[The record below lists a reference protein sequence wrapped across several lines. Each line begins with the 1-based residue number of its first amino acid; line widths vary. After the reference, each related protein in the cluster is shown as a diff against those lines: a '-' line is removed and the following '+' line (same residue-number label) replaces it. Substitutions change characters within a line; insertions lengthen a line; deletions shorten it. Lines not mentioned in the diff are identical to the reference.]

1 MLVSWNWLRDYIQLD
16 VEPSEVARRLMM
28 AGLNHESS
36 DSVGDDLAIDL
47 EVTSNRPDCLGHI
60 GIARECA
67 VLCGTELKLPG
78 AAPRVGKTPVSSLV
92 KVRIDCPEL
101 CYRYTVRVI
110 RGAKVG
116 PSPKWLAD
124 RLRTIGIA
132 VINNVVDITNYVL
145 MECGQP
151 LHAFDMA
158 FVAGA
163 EIIVREGRGGEMF
176 RAIDH
181 KTYAL
186 EPGMC
191 VIADTRQALALGGV
205 MGGADSEVVSTTRD
219 VLIESAEFAPLSIR
233 GTARKLKL
241 HSPASYRFERGID
254 PAGVDWAS
262 RRCCELI
269 LDLAGGELAE
279 EVVDVGRPV
288 KPRNQIVLRLSQ
300 LPRVLGIAVPA
311 DEVRRILAALGNE
324 LVQADAQSITV
335 LAPSWRRDLT
345 REIDLIEEVARIYG
359 YEQIPEDVAVPMCP
373 SHRTDFERLLS
384 SARQVLTAA
393 GLDEAMTASVVLE
406 SRSDEFSPWSDA
418 PALTS
423 QTPTLKGA
431 DRLRRSLIPSLLE
444 ARRYNESVSN
454 DDCELFET
462 AKVYLPRAAQLPLEQ
477 RTLGIVSGGDFYHVK
492 GIIEALLSALV
503 PGAEADLVATKQ
515 TLLDAEKA
523 GEFRLGGER
532 LAVIGELTAGSLK
545 RFNLRNRVTVAE
557 LSLEVLN
564 DRARL
569 SRQYSPQSP
578 YPAIT
583 RDLNLILAE
592 AVRWADLSTTV
603 RQAGGELLESLS
615 YREIYRDA
623 KRDGEGLKRLLFSI
637 TLRSATGT
645 LTNEEADR
653 IRDEIVAACT
663 TRHNA
668 RLVS

>member
-1 MLVSWNWLRDYIQLD
+1 M
-16 VEPSEVARRLMM
+16 
-28 AGLNHESS
+28 
-36 DSVGDDLAIDL
+36 
-47 EVTSNRPDCLGHI
+47 
-60 GIARECA
+60 
-67 VLCGTELKLPG
+67 
-78 AAPRVGKTPVSSLV
+78 
-92 KVRIDCPEL
+92 
-101 CYRYTVRVI
+101 
-110 RGAKVG
+110 
-116 PSPKWLAD
+116 
-124 RLRTIGIA
+124 
-132 VINNVVDITNYVL
+132 
-145 MECGQP
+145 
-151 LHAFDMA
+151 
-158 FVAGA
+158 
-163 EIIVREGRGGEMF
+163 
-176 RAIDH
+176 
-181 KTYAL
+181 
-186 EPGMC
+186 
-191 VIADTRQALALGGV
+191 
-205 MGGADSEVVSTTRD
+205 
-219 VLIESAEFAPLSIR
+219 
-233 GTARKLKL
+233 
-241 HSPASYRFERGID
+241 
-254 PAGVDWAS
+254 
-262 RRCCELI
+262 
-269 LDLAGGELAE
+269 
-279 EVVDVGRPV
+279 
-288 KPRNQIVLRLSQ
+288 
-300 LPRVLGIAVPA
+300 
-311 DEVRRILAALGNE
+311 
-324 LVQADAQSITV
+324 
-335 LAPSWRRDLT
+335 
-345 REIDLIEEVARIYG
+345 
-359 YEQIPEDVAVPMCP
+359 
-373 SHRTDFERLLS
+373 
-384 SARQVLTAA
+384 
-393 GLDEAMTASVVLE
+393 
-406 SRSDEFSPWSDA
+406 
-418 PALTS
+418 
-423 QTPTLKGA
+423 
-431 DRLRRSLIPSLLE
+431 
-444 ARRYNESVSN
+444 
-454 DDCELFET
+454 FET